1 MICPKCQY
9 EQAESETC
17 IHCGVIFQKYL
28 EYLDESKKKTS
39 NESEQELEKENDTKD
54 NVSFFSVFDQ
64 DWKPISIP
72 AFVFLSALFL
82 AHIIYFPKEPVLKD
96 WAFLSSF
103 VHSVNLVFHE
113 AGHVLFAIFGNQT
126 LTILGGSLNQLLIP
140 LIVLI
145 TFFYKRD
152 TAGVVFALFWFFG
165 NFLDVGI
172 YMADARFLKLPLIG
186 GLGMEA
192 HDWRNLFNRFD
203 LWSVDQLISHI
214 TFYSGWLGI
223 IIAEVWLIKRWRNS
237 ARHLTHE

>member
-28 EYLDESKKKTS
+28 EYLVDSENKTS
-39 NESEQELEKENDTKD
+39 NENTQKEEGDTKPK
-54 NVSFFSVFDQ
+54 VSLIFDQ
-64 DWKPISIP
+64 DWKPVSTL

-82 AHIIYFPKEPVLKD
+82 AHIIFFPKEPVLKD

-103 VHSVNLVFHE
+103 FYSVNLLFHE
-113 AGHVLFAIFGNQT
+113 AGHFLFAIFGNRT

-152 TAGVVFALFWFFG
+152 TAGTGFALFWFFG

-192 HDWRNLFNRFD
+192 HDWRNLFNQFD
-203 LWSVDQLISHI
+203 LWSVDQLLSQ
-214 TFYSGWLGI
+214 TVFYSGWLGI
-223 IIAEVWLIKRWRNS
+223 IITEAWLIKRWRTP
-237 ARHLTHE
+237 A

>member
-1 MICPKCQY
+1 MICPKCQH
-9 EQAESETC
+9 EQTESETC
-17 IHCGVIFQKYL
+17 IHCGIIFQKYL
-28 EYLDESKKKTS
+28 EYLVDSEKKASNQRTQKLEGEGDTESKISPIFK
-39 NESEQELEKENDTKD
+39 
-54 NVSFFSVFDQ
+54 Q
-64 DWKPISIP
+64 DWKPISTL

-82 AHIIYFPKEPVLKD
+82 AHIIFFPKEPVLKD

-103 VHSVNLVFHE
+103 IHSVNLVFHE
-113 AGHVLFAIFGNQT
+113 AGHILFAIFGNRT

-152 TAGVVFALFWFFG
+152 TAGTGFALLWFFG

-192 HDWRNLFNRFD
+192 HDWRNLFNQFD
-203 LWSVDQLISHI
+203 LWSVDQFLSQ
-214 TFYSGWLGI
+214 TVFYSGWLGI
-223 IIAEVWLIKRWRNS
+223 IITEAWLIKRWRTP
-237 ARHLTHE
+237 A

>member
-1 MICPKCQY
+1 MICPKCQH
-9 EQAESETC
+9 EQAESEIC
-17 IHCGVIFQKYL
+17 IHCGVIFKKYL
-28 EYLDESKKKTS
+28 EYLDDSKKKTS
-39 NESEQELEKENDTKD
+39 NKRDQKPEKEGDTEY
-54 NVSFFSVFDQ
+54 NVSLVFGQ
-64 DWKPISIP
+64 SWKPLSTP

-82 AHIIYFPKEPVLKD
+82 AHIIFFPKEPVLND

-103 VHSVNLVFHE
+103 IHSVNLVFHE
-113 AGHVLFAIFGNQT
+113 AGHVLFAIFGNRT

-145 TFFYKRD
+145 TFIYKRD
-152 TAGVVFALFWFFG
+152 TAGTGFALFWFFG

-203 LWSVDQLISHI
+203 LWSVDQLLSQIV
-214 TFYSGWLGI
+214 FYSGWLGI
-223 IIAEVWLIKRWRNS
+223 FITAAWLFKKWRAS
-237 ARHLTHE
+237 T

>member
-1 MICPKCQY
+1 MICPKCQH

-28 EYLDESKKKTS
+28 EYLDDSKKKTS
-39 NESEQELEKENDTKD
+39 NDSDQKLENEDDTEY
-54 NVSFFSVFDQ
+54 NVSLFSIFDQ
-64 DWKPISIP
+64 DWKPVSTP

-82 AHIIYFPKEPVLKD
+82 AHIIFFPKEPVLKD

-103 VHSVNLVFHE
+103 IHSVNLVFHE
-113 AGHVLFAIFGNQT
+113 AGHVLFAIFGNRT

-152 TAGVVFALFWFFG
+152 TAGTGFALFWFFG

-172 YMADARFLKLPLIG
+172 YMADGRYLKLPLIG

-192 HDWRNLFNRFD
+192 HDWRNLFNHFD
-203 LWSVDQLISHI
+203 LWSVDQLLSQIV
-214 TFYSGWLGI
+214 FYSGWLGI
-223 IIAEVWLIKRWRNS
+223 IITAAWLFKKWRTS
-237 ARHLTHE
+237 T

>member
-1 MICPKCQY
+1 MICPKCQH

-17 IHCGVIFQKYL
+17 IHCGVIFKKYFEYL
-28 EYLDESKKKTS
+28 EDSKNKTS
-39 NESEQELEKENDTKD
+39 NEREQKLEKEDD
-54 NVSFFSVFDQ
+54 PEHIVSLFSVFNQ
-64 DWKPISIP
+64 DWKPVSTP

-82 AHIIYFPKEPVLKD
+82 AHIIFFPKEPVLKD

-103 VHSVNLVFHE
+103 IHNVNLVFHE
-113 AGHVLFAIFGNQT
+113 AGHVLFAVFGNRT

-145 TFFYKRD
+145 TFIYKRD
-152 TAGVVFALFWFFG
+152 TSGTGFALFWFFG

-172 YMADARFLKLPLIG
+172 YMADSRYLKLPLIG

-192 HDWRNLFNRFD
+192 HDWRNLFNHFD
-203 LWSVDQLISHI
+203 LWSVDQLLSHI

-223 IIAEVWLIKRWRNS
+223 IITAAWLFKKWRIS
-237 ARHLTHE
+237 T

>member
-1 MICPKCQY
+1 MICPKCQH
-9 EQAESETC
+9 EQVKSETC

-28 EYLDESKKKTS
+28 ESLDDVKKKTS
-39 NESEQELEKENDTKD
+39 NERNQKPEKEVDTEYK
-54 NVSFFSVFDQ
+54 VSIFSVFEQ
-64 DWKPISIP
+64 DWKPISTP

-82 AHIIYFPKEPVLKD
+82 AHLIFFPKEPILQD

-103 VHSVNLVFHE
+103 IHSVNLVFHE
-113 AGHVLFAIFGNQT
+113 AGHVLFAVFGNRT

-140 LIVLI
+140 LLVLI

-152 TAGVVFALFWFFG
+152 TAGTGFSLFWFFG

-203 LWSVDQLISHI
+203 LWSVDQLLSNM

-223 IIAEVWLIKRWRNS
+223 IITAAWLYKEWRTSN
-237 ARHLTHE
+237 

>member
-28 EYLDESKKKTS
+28 EYLDDSENKTS
-39 NESEQELEKENDTKD
+39 NEPTQKEEGDTEPK
-54 NVSFFSVFDQ
+54 VSLTFDQ
-64 DWKPISIP
+64 DWKPVSTLT
-72 AFVFLSALFL
+72 FVFLSAMFL
-82 AHIIYFPKEPVLKD
+82 AHIIFFPKEPVLKD

-103 VHSVNLVFHE
+103 IHSVNLVFHE
-113 AGHVLFAIFGNQT
+113 AGHVLFAIFGNRT

-152 TAGVVFALFWFFG
+152 TAGTGFALFWFFG

-192 HDWRNLFNRFD
+192 HDWRNLFNQFD
-203 LWSVDQLISHI
+203 LWAVDQLLSQ
-214 TFYSGWLGI
+214 TVFYSGWLGLVI
-223 IIAEVWLIKRWRNS
+223 TEIWLIKRWRTP
-237 ARHLTHE
+237 A

>member
-17 IHCGVIFQKYL
+17 IHCDVIFQKYL

-39 NESEQELEKENDTKD
+39 NERDQKLEKESDVENK
-54 NVSFFSVFDQ
+54 VSFLSVFVQ
-64 DWKPISIP
+64 DWKPVSTS

-82 AHIIYFPKEPVLKD
+82 AQIIFFPKEPVLKD
-96 WAFLSSF
+96 WTFLSSSI
-103 VHSVNLVFHE
+103 HSVNLVFHE
-113 AGHVLFAIFGNQT
+113 AGHVLFAVFGNQT

-152 TAGVVFALFWFFG
+152 TAGAVFALFWFFG

-203 LWSVDQLISHI
+203 LWSVDQLLSHS

-223 IIAEVWLIKRWRNS
+223 IITEAWLIKRWRNS
-237 ARHLTHE
+237 ARYLTRE